1 MHWVVLWYSIADADM
16 HVNSDGVEH
25 IDDDVNRVEFENPDP
40 VVVAHWHSFFF
51 SYGHTTAHRKL
62 EQL

>member
-1 MHWVVLWYSIADADM
+1 M